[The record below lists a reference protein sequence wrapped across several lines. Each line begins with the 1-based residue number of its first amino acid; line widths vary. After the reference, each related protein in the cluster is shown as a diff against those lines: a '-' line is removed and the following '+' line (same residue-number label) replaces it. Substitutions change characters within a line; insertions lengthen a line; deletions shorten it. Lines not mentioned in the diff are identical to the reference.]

1 MGSAA
6 AGASG
11 LSLASVGLS
20 AASSIVGAEGMAAG
34 DTYKSEILQQAAQFG
49 DLQATQTSGQM
60 LRNLNV
66 TLGNIDAVRA
76 SARDDPTSPTG
87 AAVRDYVEQTGT
99 EAEQI
104 KTQSILEQ
112 SQMDE
117 EQASYLRSAASNAL
131 LGGVLGAAGAG
142 LKGLGGLN
150 LGGGSFTGIS
160 DTANPTVIG
169 GIY

>member
-49 DLQATQTSGQM
+49 DLQATQVSGQM

-66 TLGNIDAVRA
+66 SLGNIDAVRA
-76 SARDDPTSPTG
+76 AARDDPTSPTG
-87 AAVRDYVEQTGT
+87 AAVRGYVEQTGT

-117 EQASYLRSAASNAL
+117 NQAAYLKSAANTAL
-131 LGGVLGAAGAG
+131 LGGDLSAGGAAF
-142 LKGLGGLN
+142 KGLSGLN

-160 DTANPTVIG
+160 DTANPTAIG
-169 GIY
+169 GLY